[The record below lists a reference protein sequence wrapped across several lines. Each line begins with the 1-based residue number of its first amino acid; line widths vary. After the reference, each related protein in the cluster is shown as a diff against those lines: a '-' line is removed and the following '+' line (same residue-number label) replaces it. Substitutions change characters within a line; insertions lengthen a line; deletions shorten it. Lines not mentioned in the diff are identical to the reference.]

1 MFEVESLLK
10 GEFEISTLWNDLVTT
25 HDVKDLATQWM
36 YEVVIDSNVRSEVF
50 LHAVTVFDYF
60 LDLCIVQTDQVQLC
74 ASACLILASK
84 IRNDVL
90 KDEQII
96 DYTDNSITKTELK
109 VSIMLKKNLDIGKLH
124 GSATMRATQFSIKQ
138 AGRLAGHLAFLW

>member
-1 MFEVESLLK
+1 MFFFPAK

-50 LHAVTVFDYF
+50 LHAVTVFDNF

-84 IRNDVL
+84 IRNNVL

-109 VSIMLKKNLDIGKLH
+109 VSIML
-124 GSATMRATQFSIKQ
+124 
-138 AGRLAGHLAFLW
+138 

>member
-1 MFEVESLLK
+1 MADEHAASGGQSPVLEDHLSALLNREVRFDNVQNRRRKQSSFVNVLTSEQR
-10 GEFEISTLWNDLVTT
+10 
-25 HDVKDLATQWM
+25 DLASDWM

-50 LHAVTVFDYF
+50 LHAVTVFDNF

-84 IRNDVL
+84 IRNNVL

-109 VSIMLKKNLDIGKLH
+109 VSIML
-124 GSATMRATQFSIKQ
+124 
-138 AGRLAGHLAFLW
+138 

>member
-1 MFEVESLLK
+1 
-10 GEFEISTLWNDLVTT
+10 
-25 HDVKDLATQWM
+25 M

-50 LHAVTVFDYF
+50 LHAVTVFDNF
-60 LDLCIVQTDQVQLC
+60 PDLCIVQTDQVQLC

-90 KDEQII
+90 KDQQII

-109 VSIMLKKNLDIGKLH
+109 V
-124 GSATMRATQFSIKQ
+124 RVFV
-138 AGRLAGHLAFLW
+138 

>member
-1 MFEVESLLK
+1 M
-10 GEFEISTLWNDLVTT
+10 WNDLVTT
-25 HDVKDLATQWM
+25 HNVKDLATQWM

-50 LHAVTVFDYF
+50 LHAVTVFDNF

-109 VSIMLKKNLDIGKLH
+109 VRVNFRLY
-124 GSATMRATQFSIKQ
+124 FSKSF
-138 AGRLAGHLAFLW
+138 AFAIIFLGANYLQSVFWT